1 MVVVRR
7 QLLCSVGL
15 SLKTEGN
22 VCFKG
27 EDRRINPPRYQRFAE
42 ADGRALLM
50 GKAWIPPRL
59 SRRVKQG
66 GGVIPSTFMH
76 LVLRA
81 FAAFSLATFVFSL
94 FNRVLPRMSCEN
106 G

>member
-1 MVVVRR
+1 MCV
-7 QLLCSVGL
+7 SKA
-15 SLKTEGN
+15 KT
-22 VCFKG
+22 
-27 EDRRINPPRYQRFAE
+27 DRRINPPLYQRFAE

-81 FAAFSLATFVFSL
+81 FAAFSLVTFVFSL
-94 FNRVLPRMSCEN
+94 FNRVLTSDELRERLMSL